1 MNKILITL
9 GLTLA
14 ATTGAFAQ
22 SSALDVYQA
31 PAGHGSAK
39 FAVGVSNDLVSYDR
53 AGNDGSP
60 SYAAPQG
67 GVDYT
72 ATGSIGGVSMIRS
85 PMTVPAMTARRFSLA
100 RTPSVAGPAV
110 LPAGPAQLPP
120 AHLPNLPRPTSIRLR
135 PATTSPLTS
144 LVSAMTWSAMTAPE
158 MTVHRAWQHRRPAL
172 TTSRF
177 DQLLD
182 GY

>member
-1 MNKILITL
+1 MNKIFITL

-31 PAGHGSAK
+31 PAGHGSAS

-72 ATGSIGGVSMIRS
+72 ATGSIGGVSNDQITYDRAGNDGS
-85 PMTVPAMTARRFSLA
+85 PVFAR
-100 RTPSVAGPAV
+100 
-110 LPAGPAQLPP
+110 
-120 AHLPNLPRPTSIRLR
+120 
-135 PATTSPLTS
+135 
-144 LVSAMTWSAMTAPE
+144 
-158 MTVHRAWQHRRPAL
+158 
-172 TTSRF
+172 
-177 DQLLD
+177 
-182 GY
+182 